1 VLACQGPAAVLV
13 TIINVSP
20 LSTHRLHPQFS
31 PTYHGFTLR
40 IRQATLPR
48 TNPFLLFYFERIY
61 FTNTVSLQVFNPPAR
76 EAPTDSPLR
85 FGILGAAGIA
95 PIALI
100 YPVKNHPDAVVK
112 AVAARDQ
119 GRADAF
125 AKKHGI
131 PRLMAVPA
139 RTKVRRFMYH
149 ISAACQ
155 SRIESK
161 NCWTILR
168 LMSCITSESHI
179 FLI

>member
-1 VLACQGPAAVLV
+1 M
-13 TIINVSP
+13 
-20 LSTHRLHPQFS
+20 
-31 PTYHGFTLR
+31 
-40 IRQATLPR
+40 
-48 TNPFLLFYFERIY
+48 
-61 FTNTVSLQVFNPPAR
+61 LQVFNPPAP

-131 PRLMAVPA
+131 PKAYGGPGSYQSAWVYAFHQCRMSIANH
-139 RTKVRRFMYH
+139 RTVGR
-149 ISAACQ
+149 S
-155 SRIESK
+155 
-161 NCWTILR
+161 
-168 LMSCITSESHI
+168 
-179 FLI
+179 